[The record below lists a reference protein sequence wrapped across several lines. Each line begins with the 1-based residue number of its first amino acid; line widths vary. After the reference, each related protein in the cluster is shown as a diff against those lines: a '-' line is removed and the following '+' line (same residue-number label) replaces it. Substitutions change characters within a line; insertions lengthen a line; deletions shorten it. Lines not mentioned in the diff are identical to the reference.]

1 MNYVL
6 RHGKRIEIE
15 TLNTGVSPSP
25 SRKRKPFKAQFVMVP
40 LRWVEALQ
48 RSKSASAYQLA
59 LVILLE
65 AFKLEAFKRKGS
77 EITLS
82 STATKMPRNT
92 KTRAAKELADLGL
105 IEIKQIGNQAIKV
118 SIIISTIE

>member
-1 MNYVL
+1 MNYVM
-6 RHGKRIEIE
+6 RHGKRIEVE
-15 TLNTGVSPSP
+15 TLNTGTSSP
-25 SRKRKPFKAQFVMVP
+25 RKHKPFKAQFVMVP
-40 LRWVEALQ
+40 LRWVETLQ

-59 LVILLE
+59 LAILLE
-65 AFKLEAFKRKGS
+65 AFKLKAFKRKGS

-82 STATKMPRNT
+82 STVTKMPRNT
-92 KTRAAKELADLGL
+92 KTRAAKELAELGL

>member
-1 MNYVL
+1 MNYVM
-6 RHGKRIEIE
+6 RGGKRIEIE
-15 TLNTGVSPSP
+15 TLETGSQHPK
-25 SRKRKPFKAQFVMVP
+25 KRKPFKAQFVMVP
-40 LRWVEALQ
+40 LRWIEALQ

-65 AFKLEAFKRKGS
+65 AFKLEAFKRKGG
-77 EITLS
+77 EIILS

-105 IEIKQIGNQAIKV
+105 IEIKLIGNQALKV
-118 SIIISTIE
+118 SIISTTIEE

>member
-1 MNYVL
+1 MNYVM
-6 RHGKRIEIE
+6 RHGRRIEVE

-25 SRKRKPFKAQFVMVP
+25 PRGRKPFKAQFAMVP
-40 LRWVEALQ
+40 LRWVEVLQ
-48 RSKSASAYQLA
+48 RSKSTSTYQLA

-82 STATKMPRNT
+82 STVTGMERYAKR
-92 KTRAAKELADLGL
+92 RAARELADLGL
-105 IEIKQIGNQAIKV
+105 IEIKKMGNQAIRV
-118 SIIISTIE
+118 SIISTIEE